1 MIRKLK
7 LGNLTLKNNLML
19 APMAGL
25 TNLPLRLLAREFGAA
40 LCFTEMVSVHG
51 LVRDGRKTFELLEST
66 PEDRPL
72 GIQLFGDDP
81 ELLAEGARRV
91 EGLGDLIDI
100 NMGCPVRKVVNG
112 GAGSAL
118 MRDPVKVGMILR
130 AMRRATTLPLTIKI
144 RTGWNAQEHT
154 FLEIARIAEEE
165 GCDAVTLHPRNRAQM
180 FGNSADWS
188 RIEELKSSL
197 TIPVIGSGD
206 LFAARDAVRMLEQ
219 TGCDGV
225 MIARG
230 ALGNPWIF
238 AQALALLSG
247 ENPES
252 PAPKERLR
260 VALRQLELFTALA
273 GEQTALREMRK
284 HLAWYSK
291 GLPGAAQ
298 LRDTINRI
306 EEKEAIFKTLG
317 TFFLQETDEQ
327 Q

>member
-1 MIRKLK
+1 MIKQLK

-25 TNLPLRLLAREFGAA
+25 TNLALRLLAREFGAA

-51 LVRDGRKTFELLEST
+51 LVRDGKKTFELLEST
-66 PEDRPL
+66 HEDRPL

-118 MRDPVKVGMILR
+118 MRDPVKVRMILR
-130 AMRRATTLPLTIKI
+130 AVRPATTLPLTIKI

-154 FLEIARIAEEE
+154 FLEIARIAEEQ

-188 RIEELKSSL
+188 RIAELKSSL
-197 TIPVIGSGD
+197 KIPVIGSGD
-206 LFAARDAVRMLEQ
+206 LFAARDAVRMLDQ
-219 TGCDGV
+219 TCCDGV

-247 ENPES
+247 KNPES
-252 PAPKERLR
+252 PSPKERLR

-298 LRDTINRI
+298 LRDAINRI
-306 EEKEAIFKTLG
+306 EEKDALLNTLNS
-317 TFFLQETDEQ
+317 FFQQETDEQ
-327 Q
+327 R

>member
-1 MIRKLK
+1 MISKLK

-51 LVRDGRKTFELLEST
+51 LVRDGRKTFELLESA

-81 ELLAEGARRV
+81 ELLAEGTRRV

-118 MRDPVKVGMILR
+118 MRDPVKVRMIIR
-130 AMRRATTLPLTIKI
+130 AVRRATTLPLTIKI

-188 RIEELKSSL
+188 RIAELKSSL

-219 TGCDGV
+219 TCCDGV

-238 AQALALLSG
+238 AQALALQSG
-247 ENPES
+247 KNLES

-306 EEKEAIFKTLG
+306 EEKDALLKTLNS
-317 TFFLQETDEQ
+317 FFQQETDEQ
-327 Q
+327 R